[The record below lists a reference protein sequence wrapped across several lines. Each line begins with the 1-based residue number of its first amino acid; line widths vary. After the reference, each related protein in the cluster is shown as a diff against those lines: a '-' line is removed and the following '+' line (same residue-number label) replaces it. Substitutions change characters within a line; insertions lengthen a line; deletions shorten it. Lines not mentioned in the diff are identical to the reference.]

1 MFKSNSKNGN
11 LEYPTY
17 VSSYEKVLKILQTQ

>member
-17 VSSYEKVLKILQTQ
+17 ISSYEKIIKILQIQ